1 MKQTKFTDEN
11 NVEWDITINYMD
23 ENITTDLNRTGNE
36 IVRLKSNIQELDVMY
51 PYIPIGL
58 KFRIQPTTIDNNGNK
73 TYGYL
78 SYDGVLVCS
87 FNPDL

>member
-1 MKQTKFTDEN
+1 MKTTKFMDEN

-23 ENITTDLNRTGNE
+23 ENITTAFNTTGNE
-36 IVRLKSNIQELDVMY
+36 IVRLKSSITELDLMY

-58 KFRIQPTTIDNNGNK
+58 KFRITPTTTNDGIK

-78 SYDGVLVCS
+78 SYDGEFVCS
-87 FNPDL
+87 FDPEL

>member
-1 MKQTKFTDEN
+1 MKTTKFTDEN

-23 ENITTDLNRTGNE
+23 ENITTAFNTTGNE
-36 IVRLKSNIQELDVMY
+36 IVRLKSIITELDVMY

-58 KFRIQPTTIDNNGNK
+58 KFRITPTTTTNGIK

-78 SYDGVLVCS
+78 SYDGELVCS
-87 FNPDL
+87 FDPSI